1 MPAASCRIIPA
12 RSIRRCDTISASFG
26 FSLRMGRKNRDN
38 RMGTLKESVGN
49 GRPAV
54 KPDRLRKHKGGPGK
68 AAKMRI
74 SHGFAG
80 DIEGANEA
88 RIGRTPRA
96 LTKTARLF
104 RRGGR
109 SNPSFGVT
117 SATLSRHRWTHIF
130 MPGCSGIFFISVL

>member
-1 MPAASCRIIPA
+1 MPAASCRIMPA

-54 KPDRLRKHKGGPGK
+54 KPDRLQKHKGGPGK
-68 AAKMRI
+68 AAKTRI

-88 RIGRTPRA
+88 RVGRRRRPLGKPQGYFGAAAGRT
-96 LTKTARLF
+96 RL
-104 RRGGR
+104 
-109 SNPSFGVT
+109 
-117 SATLSRHRWTHIF
+117 SA
-130 MPGCSGIFFISVL
+130 